1 MLKMPRST
9 RKEVVEEAREAIEEG
24 EKWHSRVN
32 IREIVFGANDG
43 SVSTLALLAGVVGGA
58 LLRFQIIVAGLSGVI
73 AGSISM
79 AVGAYISSKS
89 EIEHHR
95 GEIAKE
101 ELEVEH
107 EAEVEREELRQIYQK
122 KAKFTNAELNLILD
136 RLTKDKKTWVDVMM
150 KEELGLFE
158 DRFERPIKVA
168 LVMFVAFLLGGS
180 VPLIPFFL
188 TYLPE
193 TGLIAAAAVTYILLF
208 AIGVWKSTFTMK
220 HWLKSGGEMVV
231 MGVLASVVPYLI
243 GNVLIVQLLSGIM

>member
-1 MLKMPRST
+1 MSKASKNEVTERA
-9 RKEVVEEAREAIEEG
+9 RKAIEDG
-24 EKWHSRVN
+24 EKWHSRVS

-58 LLRFQIIVAGLSGVI
+58 LLRFQIIIAGLSGVI

-95 GEIAKE
+95 GEIAIEKRE
-101 ELEVEH
+101 MEDVP
-107 EAEVEREELRQIYQK
+107 EVEREELRLIYEK
-122 KAKFTNAELNLILD
+122 KANFTNKELELILD
-136 RLTKDKKTWVDVMM
+136 RLTEDKKTWVDVMM

-220 HWLKSGGEMVV
+220 HWFKSGGEMVV